1 MEKIR
6 VDIAWCEQ
14 NFGATFGENV
24 PGAVAVTAK
33 TYDELMI
40 EIPETLRF
48 HVEGMINDGDAV
60 PEWLRN
66 GEYEFDYH
74 LDAAAPKRLL

>member
-24 PGAVAVTAK
+24 PGAVAITAK

-40 EIPETLRF
+40 EIPETLHQVHF
-48 HVEGMINDGDAV
+48 LQM
-60 PEWLRN
+60 
-66 GEYEFDYH
+66 
-74 LDAAAPKRLL
+74 